1 MHRLSKIV
9 NVSKALGL
17 TVLAL
22 GTGVYD
28 ASVRTATKA
37 KKTINLSKEVY
48 REAKSR
54 LDYVEDI
61 DEQAFAQGRE
71 SSYS

>member
-1 MHRLSKIV
+1 MSKLSKVV
-9 NVSKALGL
+9 NASKALGL

-28 ASVRTATKA
+28 VSVRTATKA

-48 REAKSR
+48 SEAKSR

-61 DEQAFAQGRE
+61 DQQAFAQGRE

>member
-1 MHRLSKIV
+1 MSRLSKV
-9 NVSKALGL
+9 MKAFGL

-28 ASVRTATKA
+28 VSVRTATKA
-37 KKTINLSKEVY
+37 KRTINLSKEVY

-61 DEQAFAQGRE
+61 DEQAVAQGRE
-71 SSYS
+71 ASYS

>member
-28 ASVRTATKA
+28 ASVCTATKA
-37 KKTINLSKEVY
+37 KRTINLSKEVY

-61 DEQAFAQGRE
+61 DQQAFAQGRE

>member
-1 MHRLSKIV
+1 MSRLSKIM
-9 NVSKALGL
+9 NVSKAFGL
-17 TVLAL
+17 TVLSL

-37 KKTINLSKEVY
+37 KRTINLSKEVY

-54 LDYVEDI
+54 IDYVKDI

>member
-28 ASVRTATKA
+28 VSVRTATKA
-37 KKTINLSKEVY
+37 KRTINLSKEVY

-54 LDYVEDI
+54 IDYVEDI

>member
-28 ASVRTATKA
+28 VSVRTATKA
-37 KKTINLSKEVY
+37 KRTINLSKEVY

-61 DEQAFAQGRE
+61 DQQAFAQGRE